1 VKGTLSYVLPIG
13 VIVDISATEVTVSVT
28 ADQYNNLW
36 GLVRTLIDN
45 MVV

>member
-1 VKGTLSYVLPIG
+1 VKGTLSYVLPTG
-13 VIVDISATEVTVSVT
+13 VVVDITATEVMVSVI